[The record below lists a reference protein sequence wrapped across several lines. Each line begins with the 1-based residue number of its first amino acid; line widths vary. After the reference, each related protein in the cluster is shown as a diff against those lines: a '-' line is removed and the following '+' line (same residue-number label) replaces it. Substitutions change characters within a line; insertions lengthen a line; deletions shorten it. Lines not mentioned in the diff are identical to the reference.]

1 MLGHYLC
8 ILLLATI
15 SSCQVTLHV
24 VSYSWHALST
34 SGGRYLKKRTGQK
47 YIHSKHMLPN
57 RIISEYI
64 YILTHSPL
72 VDKAV
77 FLNQ

>member
-1 MLGHYLC
+1 ML
-8 ILLLATI
+8 
-15 SSCQVTLHV
+15 
-24 VSYSWHALST
+24 LST

-57 RIISEYI
+57 RIIPEYI